1 MNPILINGAWQ
12 PAKSSRDLRATD
24 PTNRAETGE
33 TYPASQWDDCDAAMN
48 AAQSAASSLEDI
60 AAEDLAK
67 FLEAYADNLE
77 QNAEQIC
84 KVASQETGL
93 PVSPRLLDV
102 EMPRTIDQLRQAA
115 AAAKDHQ
122 WRNPVKDHDK
132 NIHSCLTPIGP
143 VLVFGPNNFPLAFN
157 SISGG
162 DFAAAIAAGNPVIAK
177 AHPSQPGTSRLL
189 AEQALSAAQSTG
201 MPAGIVQM
209 LYDIDPSDG
218 LKMVADR
225 RIAAVA
231 FTGSR
236 RGGTALKAAADVV
249 GKPIYLEMSSIN
261 PVFLLPSVL
270 ERATELAEEASGS
283 CLLAAG
289 QFCTSPNLIVV
300 PKGPKADEFLQA
312 MKIAFESK
320 PAGTLLSEAV
330 LSSLKVSVESLA
342 NAGVEILTGGEE
354 ANGDAFAFANTLMK
368 VDSKAFL
375 ENEDALQTEAF
386 GPASLIVLCED
397 EQEMLEIAK
406 RIHGSLTASV
416 YGNQDDP
423 TMAALTKILQRVAG
437 RVIHNKMPTGV
448 AVSPAMNHGGP
459 FPATGHPRFTA
470 VGIPASL
477 ERFTKLS
484 CFDNVAET
492 FLPDCLR

>member
-1 MNPILINGAWQ
+1 MNSILINGDWQ
-12 PAKSSRDLRATD
+12 SAKSSRAIQAID
-24 PTNRAETGE
+24 PTNRSAVGE
-33 TYPASQWDDCDAAMN
+33 TFPVSDWADCETVMDAAQ
-48 AAQSAASSLEDI
+48 AAAVAMEDI
-60 AAEDLAK
+60 SLDDLAS
-67 FLEAYADNLE
+67 FLNAYADNLE
-77 QNAEQIC
+77 KNAESIC
-84 KVASQETGL
+84 EVANQETGL

-115 AAAKDHQ
+115 AAAKDHG
-122 WRNPVKDHDK
+122 WRNPVHDHDK

-143 VLVFGPNNFPLAFN
+143 VLIFGPNNFPLAFN
-157 SISGG
+157 AISGG

-189 AEQALSAAQSTG
+189 AEQALDAAKRTG

-218 LKMVADR
+218 LKMVADS

-236 RGGTALKAAADVV
+236 RGGTALKAAADQV

-261 PVFLLPSVL
+261 PVFLLQSAL
-270 ERATELAEEASGS
+270 ERGEELSDEAAGS

-289 QFCTSPNLIVV
+289 QFCTSPNLIVI
-300 PKGPKADEFLQA
+300 PKGEKADEFLQA
-312 MKIAFESK
+312 MTAAFKSK

-330 LSSLKVSVESLA
+330 LSSLKSSIEMLVG
-342 NAGVEILTGGEE
+342 AGVEILAGGKE
-354 ANGDAFAFANTLMK
+354 AESDAFAFANTLMK
-368 VDSKAFL
+368 IDSKSFL

-386 GPASLIVLCED
+386 GPASLVVVCED
-397 EQEMLEIAK
+397 EQDALAIAK

-416 YGNQDDP
+416 YGKEGD
-423 TMAALTKILQRVAG
+423 AAMVPLTKILQRVAG

-459 FPATGHPRFTA
+459 YPATGHPRFTA

-477 ERFTKLS
+477 ERFAKLS
-484 CFDNVAET
+484 CFDNVAES
-492 FLPDCLR
+492 FLPACLR